1 MNDFESRWKIG
12 AEAARR
18 ADSPMPSEQAP
29 LGFATRVVAQWQA
42 QPEVSLPALWQWFAL
57 RMLGVMAVI
66 LLTLAA
72 YGALSWS
79 SDVPLPPPVEN
90 AVGDSLWLL

>member
-1 MNDFESRWKIG
+1 MNDFENRWKMG

-18 ADSPMPSEQAP
+18 AGPSVPSEEAL
-29 LGFATRVVAQWQA
+29 LGFATRVVARWQA
-42 QPEVSLPALWQWFAL
+42 QPEISLPALWQWLAL
-57 RMLGVMAVI
+57 RVLGVMALI

-72 YGALSWS
+72 YGALSLS
-79 SDVPLPPPVEN
+79 GDAPLQPPVEN

>member
-1 MNDFESRWKIG
+1 MNDFESRWKMG

-18 ADSPMPSEQAP
+18 AGSSIPSEEAP
-29 LGFATRVVAQWQA
+29 LGFTTRVVAQWQA
-42 QPEVSLPALWQWFAL
+42 QPKVSLPALWQWLAL
-57 RMLGVMAVI
+57 RVLGVMALI
-66 LLTLAA
+66 LLTLAT

-79 SDVPLPPPVEN
+79 SDASLSPPVEN